1 MMQDILQKAVDR
13 MLSGKAEFCDVRFQ
27 SLRRLNVV
35 MVDGAVRNLTED
47 AIEGV
52 CLRAR
57 HNGSWGYAST
67 NSSERGAILE
77 AASKAAKNARLG
89 TAKGKRIPEMR
100 GERGSHR
107 ARVKL
112 HPSKVPLEEKL
123 SLVKDLDQAQRDVKS
138 VVNSN
143 AAYLESIKTT
153 MLANSFNAALEWEE
167 VRGRLNCMSIAS
179 NGSRTE
185 VYYDIEDG
193 SGGYEMFK
201 SLDTSKMGLACAK
214 EAERMLS
221 SKKCPSGETTCI
233 TDPMI
238 SGLLAHEVMGHAS
251 EADEIVKKRSF
262 LSDVVGKKVAS
273 DLITMVDD
281 GTLQSAHGYI
291 PFDDEGTRSS
301 RTVIIDKGRYQGYMQ
316 SLETAA
322 DMEVR
327 PTGNGRAQDPHRRV
341 FVRMTNTFFEAGD
354 WKLEEMIEGVK
365 HGVLTDR
372 AISGMEDPVGGGFEA
387 KALRGFLIER
397 GEVTDMLRGFTLTG
411 KALEI
416 LKTTDAVGNKLELDG
431 GTCGKGVED
440 FVPVSSGGSH
450 CRSRVILGGG

>member
-1 MMQDILQKAVDR
+1 
-13 MLSGKAEFCDVRFQ
+13 
-27 SLRRLNVV
+27 
-35 MVDGAVRNLTED
+35 
-47 AIEGV
+47 
-52 CLRAR
+52 
-57 HNGSWGYAST
+57 
-67 NSSERGAILE
+67 
-77 AASKAAKNARLG
+77 
-89 TAKGKRIPEMR
+89 
-100 GERGSHR
+100 
-107 ARVKL
+107 
-112 HPSKVPLEEKL
+112 
-123 SLVKDLDQAQRDVKS
+123 LDQAQRDVKS

-281 GTLQSAHGYI
+281 GTLQSAHGFI

>member
-1 MMQDILQKAVDR
+1 MQDILQKAVDR
-13 MLSGKAEFCDVRFQ
+13 MLSGKAHFCDARFQ
-27 SLRRLNVV
+27 RLRRLNVA
-35 MVDGAVRNLTED
+35 MVDGAVRTLTED
-47 AIEGV
+47 KIEGV

-57 HNGSWGYAST
+57 YDGSWGYAST
-67 NSSERGAILE
+67 VSLEQGVILQ
-77 AASKAAKNARLG
+77 AASTAAKNARLG
-89 TAKGKRIPEMR
+89 SAKGRRIPESK
-100 GERGSHR
+100 GERGSHK
-107 ARVKL
+107 AKVKW

-123 SLVKDLDQAQRDVKS
+123 ALVKDLDQAQRDVKS

-143 AAYLESIKTT
+143 AAYVESVKET
-153 MLANSFNAALEWEE
+153 MIANSFDTALEWEE
-167 VRGRLNCMSIAS
+167 IRGRLNCMSIVS
-179 NGSRTE
+179 NGTRTE
-185 VYYDIEDG
+185 VYYDIVDG
-193 SGGYEMFK
+193 SGGYELFK
-201 SLDTSKMGLACAK
+201 SLDTAKMGRSCAK
-214 EAERMLS
+214 EADRMLS
-221 SKKCPSGETTCI
+221 AKRCPSGETTCI

-262 LSDVVGKKVAS
+262 LTDVTGKKVAS
-273 DLITMVDD
+273 DLINLVDD
-281 GTLQSAHGYI
+281 GTLSSAHGYI

-301 RTVIIDKGRYQGYMQ
+301 RTVIIDKGVYQGYMQ

-322 DMEVR
+322 EMSVR
-327 PTGNGRAQDPHRRV
+327 PTGNGRAQDHHRRV

-387 KALRGFLIER
+387 KALRGFLIEN
-397 GEVTDMLRGFTLTG
+397 GKVTDMIRGFTLTG

-416 LKTTDAVGNKLELDG
+416 LKTTDAVGKKLELDG

-440 FVPVSSGGSH
+440 FVPVSSGGPH
-450 CRSRVILGGG
+450 CRSRIILGGG

>member
-1 MMQDILQKAVDR
+1 MQDVLEKAVDR
-13 MLSGKAEFCDVRFQ
+13 MLSDKVEFCDARLQ
-27 SLRRLNVV
+27 NLRRLNVM
-35 MVDGAVRNLTED
+35 MVDGAVRALIED
-47 AIEGV
+47 TIGGV

-57 HNGSWGYAST
+57 NLGSWGYAST
-67 NSSERGAILE
+67 TSSEQGAILE
-77 AASKAAKNARLG
+77 AASMAAKNARLG
-89 TAKGKRIPEMR
+89 TAKGKRIPEIK
-100 GERGSHR
+100 GQRGSHK
-107 ARVKL
+107 AEVKL

-123 SLVKDLDQAQRDVKS
+123 SLVKDLDRAQKDVPS

-143 AAYLESIKTT
+143 AAYTESVKTT
-153 MLANSFNAALEWEE
+153 MLANSFNLALEWEE

-185 VYYDIEDG
+185 VYYDMVDG

-201 SLDTSKMGLACAK
+201 SLDTSKMGRECAK
-214 EAERMLS
+214 EADLMLS

-251 EADEIVKKRSF
+251 EADEVVKKRSF
-262 LSDVVGKKVAS
+262 LSEVVGKKVAS

-281 GTLQSAHGYI
+281 GTLQNAHGFV

-301 RTVIIDKGRYQGYMQ
+301 RTVIIDKGEYRGYMH

-322 DMEVR
+322 DMGVK

-341 FVRMTNTFFEAGD
+341 FVRMTNTFFEAGN
-354 WKLEEMIEGVK
+354 WKLEEMIEDVK

-387 KALRGFLIER
+387 KALRGYLIEG
-397 GEVTDMLRGFTLTG
+397 GEIKGMLRGFTLTG

-416 LKTTDAVGNKLELDG
+416 LKTTDAVGRKVVLDG

-440 FVPVSSGGSH
+440 FLPVSSGGPH
-450 CRSRVILGGG
+450 CRSRIILGGG